1 MMICVWH
8 RAAQMLICLSEP
20 SWQLT
25 AKQCGQAACQG
36 LYSFTGHHYH
46 RITVREGC
54 KIENRL
60 NLGHCP
66 NRREGGPKDCPN
78 VPTLILNLIF
88 NIINSNVV
96 QHNSNVVQHTSNVVT
111 LIEDESSKPSS
122 PLFLFSLKYLYFCY
136 QKMTLKKIKLASQV
150 LGEGGRSGRL
160 GQCPKFNRFSIL
172 QPSLSVF
179 GNPIPDKLGNS
190 KTSTKLK
197 YELPCFKISQTQ
209 AKLVYNSSRAQFKIL

>member
-1 MMICVWH
+1 M
-8 RAAQMLICLSEP
+8 QKPFSLSMGDIKKDCIV
-20 SWQLT
+20 SLKDKTILT
-25 AKQCGQAACQG
+25 
-36 LYSFTGHHYH
+36 
-46 RITVREGC
+46 RPIREGC

-122 PLFLFSLKYLYFCY
+122 SPPPSFC
-136 QKMTLKKIKLASQV
+136 
-150 LGEGGRSGRL
+150 
-160 GQCPKFNRFSIL
+160 
-172 QPSLSVF
+172 
-179 GNPIPDKLGNS
+179 
-190 KTSTKLK
+190 
-197 YELPCFKISQTQ
+197 
-209 AKLVYNSSRAQFKIL
+209 LV